1 LAAERALFGLHAL
14 ALVLALAAALLWPR
28 PGQPVLLV
36 PLGGSGGLATALDW
50 AEAAG
55 ADYLAIDPARA
66 RVIVRLPADA
76 SLASAPMAGILPLA
90 IRFDSCMRPD
100 TGRT

>member
-1 LAAERALFGLHAL
+1 LRAEHALFGFHAL

-36 PLGGSGGLATALDW
+36 PLAGEGLRPALAW
-50 AEAAG
+50 ADAAG
-55 ADYLAIDPARA
+55 ADFLAIDPARA
-66 RVIVRLPADA
+66 RVIVRLPAGA
-76 SLASAPMAGILPLA
+76 ALAGAPAAGILPLA
-90 IRFDSCMRPD
+90 IRYDSCARAE